1 MDVRCERCR
10 AQYVFEDDQI
20 TPAGLTV
27 QCNAC
32 GHVFRVQKKE
42 LVVTR
47 SVTPGELDEPPVPA
61 SSATPPH
68 QPLPPPAPPPAP
80 VPVAAPPLAADATSH
95 WTIRQASGQSL
106 SFTEL
111 NTLQR
116 WIVERKVSREDEV
129 TQGDG
134 AWVRLGTLAELQSFF
149 EVVEAADRAHGRSTS
164 RYPPAPYPPPN
175 YAPPPQYAPL
185 APAYVPPPPGYGPP
199 PAYAPPPAPSPAP
212 QPPPP
217 RTFSADS
224 VQIELDE
231 ADLRAVGKSKGPR
244 SAIVVVLL
252 LLVAGAAVAYVFMP
266 ALFGRAPPP
275 KPEPVAVPL
284 TITMK
289 TPEPPAPPP
298 PPPEPTPEP
307 PAAKAPEPTPEAK
320 PKPKAASLKQQ
331 LAEAKRL
338 RENNKSEQALD
349 IYGRITAEDPEN
361 VEALAGRGLCYFD
374 LEQYAPAEA
383 SLQEAL
389 RLSPT
394 QGDALLGLAETYR
407 AMGRKAEAIAM
418 FEKYLAAYPG
428 GDEAAVARNAINQL
442 KE

>member
-47 SVTPGELDEPPVPA
+47 SVTPGELDEPPLPA
-61 SSATPPH
+61 SSATPPR

-80 VPVAAPPLAADATSH
+80 APMALPPPAADATSH

-106 SFTEL
+106 SFSEL

-134 AWVRLGTLAELQSFF
+134 TWVRLGTLAELQSFF
-149 EVVEAADRAHGRSTS
+149 EVVEAADRAQGRSTS
-164 RYPPAPYPPPN
+164 RYPPAPYPPPS
-175 YAPPPQYAPL
+175 YAPPPPYAPP

-199 PAYAPPPAPSPAP
+199 PASAPPPAPSPAP
-212 QPPPP
+212 PS
-217 RTFSADS
+217 RAFSADS

-275 KPEPVAVPL
+275 RPEPVAVPL

-298 PPPEPTPEP
+298 PEPTPEP
-307 PAAKAPEPTPEAK
+307 PAAKAPEPTPEAR
-320 PKPKAASLKQQ
+320 PKPKAPSLKQQ
-331 LAEAKRL
+331 LAEAERL
-338 RENNKSEQALD
+338 RENNKSEQALE

-383 SLQEAL
+383 SLQAAL

-394 QGDALLGLAETYR
+394 EADALLGLAETYR
-407 AMGRKAEAIAM
+407 AMGRKADAVAT
-418 FEKYLAAYPG
+418 FEKYLAAHPE